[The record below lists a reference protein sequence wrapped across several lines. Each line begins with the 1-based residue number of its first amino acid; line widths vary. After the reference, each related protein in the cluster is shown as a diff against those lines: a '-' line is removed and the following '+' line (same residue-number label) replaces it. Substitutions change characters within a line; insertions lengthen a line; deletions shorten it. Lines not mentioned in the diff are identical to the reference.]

1 MGQDQRVGGDLIKF
15 GGVAVISGQGVAVSL
30 TLPTV
35 RVRDRDSNR
44 TVGRYFQSV
53 ILMLAISGIF
63 FGAIGSRLAQLQLVE
78 GNRNRQLAENNRIRL
93 VPKRPARG
101 AILDRNGKVLAG
113 SRLSHSVAIWPIALP
128 KSEWPQ
134 VVERLA
140 QILDVPPESIQ
151 QRLEQAGYESIES
164 ITVARGISPAQA
176 TALAEYSAELP
187 GVRLEGEA
195 VRNYPN
201 GDLAAHV
208 LGYTGEITEEE
219 LANRADENYR
229 LGDVIGQMGAEAA
242 FEPLLRGEWG
252 GQQVEVDSA
261 GRVLRILGD
270 KPAVSGN
277 DIHLTID
284 LELQRLAEEALG
296 DTRGA
301 IVAIDPRNG
310 AVLAMVS
317 RPAFDPNIF
326 TGNVSEAQW
335 AELQNAEF
343 PFVNRALQG
352 FAPASTF
359 KIVTTAAAIESGA
372 FAPNTV
378 LPTFPFIRA
387 GGIQFWDWN
396 NAGFG
401 PLNFQGAMA
410 MSSDT
415 FFYQVAMRIGGE
427 TLIDWTRRFGFGS
440 KTGIELAAEE
450 SPGLVPDDAWKQE
463 NIGYGWFQGDSINM
477 SIGQGFLQATPL
489 QVAVMFAV
497 PANGGYLVKPHLLK
511 DNEESKNWRE
521 SLDMQ
526 PSTVR
531 ILQEGLRQVITGGTA
546 RALNDSGLPPFSG
559 KTGTAEAPP
568 RENHAWFG
576 AYIPAENP
584 ELVIVA
590 FGEHSGGGGGSV
602 AAPMVKQILDRYYKD
617 QGTTASSR

>member
-1 MGQDQRVGGDLIKF
+1 M
-15 GGVAVISGQGVAVSL
+15 AL
-30 TLPTV
+30 TLPHT
-35 RVRDRDSNR
+35 RLRDRDSHR
-44 TVGRYFQSV
+44 TVGRAFQSI
-53 ILMLAISGIF
+53 ILMLVISGMF

-78 GNRNRQLAENNRIRL
+78 GDRNRQLAENNRIRL

-101 AILDRNGKVLAG
+101 AILDRSGKVLAG
-113 SRLSHSVAIWPIALP
+113 SRLSHSVSIWPIALP
-128 KSEWPQ
+128 ESEWPQ
-134 VVERLA
+134 VVNRLA
-140 QILDVPPESIQ
+140 KILNVSPESIQ

-176 TALAEYSAELP
+176 TALAEYSNELP

-208 LGYTGEITEEE
+208 LGYTGEITDEE
-219 LANRADENYR
+219 LEARAEENYR
-229 LGDVIGQMGAEAA
+229 LGDVVGQMGAEAA

-270 KPAVSGN
+270 KPAVSGQ
-277 DIHLTID
+277 DIQLTID
-284 LELQRLAEEALG
+284 LELQKLAEEALG
-296 DTRGA
+296 DRQGA

-310 AVLAMVS
+310 AVRAMAS
-317 RPAFDPNIF
+317 RPTFDPNIF
-326 TGNVSEAQW
+326 TGNITEAQW
-335 AELQNAEF
+335 AELQSQEY

-359 KIVTTAAAIESGA
+359 KIVTTAAGIESGK
-372 FAPNTV
+372 FAPTAV

-415 FFYQVAMRIGGE
+415 FFYQVGMRIGGE
-427 TLIDWTRRFGFGS
+427 ELIQWTRRYGFGS
-440 KTGIELAAEE
+440 KTGIELANEE
-450 SPGLVPDDAWKQE
+450 SPGLVPDDAWKRE
-463 NIGYGWFQGDSINM
+463 NIGYEWFQGDTINM
-477 SIGQGFLQATPL
+477 SIGQGFLQTTPL
-489 QVAVMFAV
+489 QVAVMFAA
-497 PANGGYLVKPHLLK
+497 PANGGYLVTPHLLQ
-511 DNEESKNWRE
+511 DNEAETSWRE

-526 PSTVR
+526 PSTIKV
-531 ILQEGLRQVITGGTA
+531 LQEGLRQVITSGTA
-546 RALNDSGLPPFSG
+546 RALNDPSLPPFSG

-590 FGEHSGGGGGSV
+590 FAEHSGGGGGSV
-602 AAPMVKQILDRYYKD
+602 AAPMVKQILDRYY
-617 QGTTASSR
+617 GPSRAQQP

>member
-1 MGQDQRVGGDLIKF
+1 M
-15 GGVAVISGQGVAVSL
+15 SL
-30 TLPTV
+30 TFPNARL
-35 RVRDRDSNR
+35 RDRDSRR
-44 TVGRYFQSV
+44 TVGRAFQSI
-53 ILMLAISGIF
+53 ILMVVISGIF
-63 FGAIGSRLAQLQLVE
+63 FGAIGTRLAQLQIVE
-78 GNRNRQLAENNRIRL
+78 GDQNRELAENNRIRL

-113 SRLSHSVAIWPIALP
+113 SRLSHSVSIWPIALP
-128 KSEWPQ
+128 ESEWPE
-134 VVERLA
+134 VVNRLA
-140 QILDVPPESIQ
+140 KILNVSPESIQ
-151 QRLEQAGYESIES
+151 RRLDQAGYESIES

-176 TALAEYSAELP
+176 TALAEYGSELP

-219 LANRADENYR
+219 LEDRAEENYR
-229 LGDVIGQMGAEAA
+229 LGDVVGQMGSEAA

-270 KPAVSGN
+270 KPAVSGQ
-277 DIHLTID
+277 DIQLTLD
-284 LELQRLAEEALG
+284 LELQKLSEEALG

-301 IVAIDPRNG
+301 IVAIDPRDG
-310 AVLAMVS
+310 AVRAMVS

-335 AELQNAEF
+335 AELQKKEF
-343 PFVNRALQG
+343 PFVNRSLQG

-359 KIVTTAAAIESGA
+359 KIVTTAAGIESGKFEPTA
-372 FAPNTV
+372 V

-415 FFYQVAMRIGGE
+415 FFYQVGMRIGGE
-427 TLIDWTRRFGFGS
+427 ELIQWTRRYGFGS
-440 KTGIELAAEE
+440 KTGIELASEE

-463 NIGYGWFQGDSINM
+463 NIGYGWFQGDTINM
-477 SIGQGFLQATPL
+477 SIGQGFLQTSPL

-497 PANGGYLVKPHLLK
+497 PANGGDLVTPHLLQ
-511 DNEESKNWRE
+511 DNAADRSWRE
-521 SLDMQ
+521 SLDMS
-526 PSTVR
+526 PSTIKV
-531 ILQEGLRQVITGGTA
+531 LQEGLRQVITAGTA
-546 RALNDSGLPPFSG
+546 RSLNDPSLPAFAG

-576 AYIPAENP
+576 AYIPEDNP

-590 FGEHSGGGGGSV
+590 FAEHSGGGGGSV
-602 AAPMVKQILDRYYKD
+602 AAPMVKQILDRYYGSGRAE
-617 QGTTASSR
+617 QP